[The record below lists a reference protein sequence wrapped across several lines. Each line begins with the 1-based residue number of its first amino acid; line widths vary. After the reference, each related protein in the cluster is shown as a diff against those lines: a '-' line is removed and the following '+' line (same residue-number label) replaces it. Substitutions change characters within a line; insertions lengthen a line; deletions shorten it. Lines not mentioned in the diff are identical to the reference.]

1 MILIK
6 LGGSVITDKSQYRTF
21 RKDVMAR
28 LAGEIAQ
35 SGQSVIV
42 THGAGSFGHIVAKK
56 FYINQGLIDFNQV
69 PAIAHVQYDVRDLS
83 QMVVNQL
90 RAANIPA
97 VSVAP
102 GSCFV
107 MDDGKLIATDTEAI
121 RALAHMGIMPV
132 LFGDV
137 LMDRSK
143 GFGICSGDQLMELL
157 CDIFKPDA
165 IVFVS
170 DIDGLYTDDP
180 KTNPD
185 AKLIPEVTRKTLE
198 EIKTGSTVDDVTG
211 GVVNKME
218 AMLRMCEGGREVAL
232 VNGNVPGRLLA
243 LLSGEDVPC
252 TMARGERDDNQRQEG
267 GPHQDLRGGEDRPR
281 LLLLG

>member
-21 RKDVMAR
+21 RTETVAR
-28 LAGEIAQ
+28 LCGEIAQ
-35 SGQSVIV
+35 SGQGVVV
-42 THGAGSFGHIVAKK
+42 THGAGSFGHVMAKK
-56 FYINQGLIDFNQV
+56 FHINEGLIDYNQI
-69 PAIAHVQYDVRDLS
+69 PAAAHVQYDVRDLS
-83 QMVVNQL
+83 QMVVNQF
-90 RAANIPA
+90 RAANMPA
-97 VSVAP
+97 VSVPP

-107 MDDGKLIATDTEAI
+107 MENGRLIATDTEAI
-121 RALAHMGIMPV
+121 KALAHMGIMPV

-137 LMDRSK
+137 LMDRAK

-157 CDIFKPDA
+157 CDIFKPTA

-185 AKLIPEVTRKTLE
+185 AKLIEEVTPETLKN
-198 EIKTGSTVDDVTG
+198 IKSGSTVDDVTG

-218 AMLRMCEGGREVAL
+218 SMLRMCKDGREVAL

-252 TMARGERDDNQRQEG
+252 TMARGE
-267 GPHQDLRGGEDRPR
+267 
-281 LLLLG
+281 